1 MLSLTVH
8 SGEYITI
15 GPDIVVQVLK
25 TGEVTRLAIDAPREL
40 DIVRSKLVEA
50 GGEAP
55 ACIQRLRRS
64 QEPPRVHDFKRSPLQ
79 KGSV

>member
-1 MLSLTVH
+1 MLAPTVH

-25 TGEVTRLAIDAPREL
+25 TGEITRVAIDAPKEL
-40 DIVRSKLVEA
+40 NIVRSKLVEA
-50 GGEAP
+50 GGDAP

-64 QEPPRVHDFKRSPLQ
+64 GKPPRIHDFKRSSSQ
-79 KGSV
+79 EDTV

>member
-1 MLSLTVH
+1 MLALTVH

-25 TGEVTRLAIDAPREL
+25 TGEITRVAIDAPKEL
-40 DIVRSKLVEA
+40 NIVRSKLVEA
-50 GGEAP
+50 GGDAP

-64 QEPPRVHDFKRSPLQ
+64 GKPPRIHDFKRSSSQ
-79 KGSV
+79 EDTV